1 VKRGVVQNFVNR
13 ASVMCQNLKDFS
25 REVKNVKQDVML
37 NEYPQHFIDSIVKPR
52 RSNRP
57 SVGT

>member
-1 VKRGVVQNFVNR
+1 
-13 ASVMCQNLKDFS
+13 MCQNLKDFS